1 MDNLAEDTYEN
12 VPVPRR
18 VKISSKRQ
26 ITIPVD
32 VYERHGFTEYALLSE
47 TPSGFSIEPLSL
59 VDEDEELTV
68 KLLRHLIEQG
78 LEGEELLEKYS
89 EIKPKLSSYASAV
102 RRSQKDI
109 VEGRV
114 KDFDEVQESLRGK
127 HGL

>member
-18 VKISSKRQ
+18 VKISSTRQ

-68 KLLRHLIEQG
+68 KLLRH
-78 LEGEELLEKYS
+78 
-89 EIKPKLSSYASAV
+89 
-102 RRSQKDI
+102 KDI